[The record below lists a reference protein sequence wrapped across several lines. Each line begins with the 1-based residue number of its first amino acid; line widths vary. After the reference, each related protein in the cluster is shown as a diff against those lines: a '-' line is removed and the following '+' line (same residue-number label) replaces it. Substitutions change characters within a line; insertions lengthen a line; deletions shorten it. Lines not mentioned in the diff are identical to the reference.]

1 MSEINFNTYEFI
13 KDQYIMSTKK
23 EKNFRELL
31 TIVKARLSKYNSINF
46 NINYKEYIYLQK
58 RAHLLTNLYR
68 KFLND
73 YLYIRSKWEMV
84 KMCKV
89 KMLDANRFTIENDTQ
104 KKKVKICT
112 EMNEV
117 YVFES

>member
-1 MSEINFNTYEFI
+1 
-13 KDQYIMSTKK
+13 
-23 EKNFRELL
+23 
-31 TIVKARLSKYNSINF
+31 
-46 NINYKEYIYLQK
+46 
-58 RAHLLTNLYR
+58 
-68 KFLND
+68 
-73 YLYIRSKWEMV
+73 MV

-112 EMNEV
+112 ERNEV